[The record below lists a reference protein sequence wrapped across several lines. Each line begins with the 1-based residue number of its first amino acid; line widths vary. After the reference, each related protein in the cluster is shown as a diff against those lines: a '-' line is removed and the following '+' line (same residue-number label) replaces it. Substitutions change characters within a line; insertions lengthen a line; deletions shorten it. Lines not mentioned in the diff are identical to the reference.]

1 MPNMNDPSELTF
13 YYTVPLFL
21 PCTIEDPNFLGVY
34 SSTSALPT
42 ANNFNTAGVAGT
54 GAMYVYLNN
63 SWQYLGQHLYDAYR
77 YLVYYQGSVFAS
89 ASGTKWQSILNDIA
103 SNSSL
108 MTEFAGNSSSSA
120 NLSVTSIAMSAIAA
134 SSTAMNAIIN
144 SYNAM
149 NAMTTLVAKN
159 AFQSASAALSSI
171 QTLVSNINSGSIVLG
186 GGTAGSSS
194 ALGLNALLVLLSY
207 DNGAAVNIPSDTS
220 NSPIPTLAQKI
231 YGSYTMSTFV
241 SGTSGASA
249 QFTLQPNQIV
259 FVVAA
264 LGTGSYAN
272 VGSGTGFIS
281 GANNLISG
289 AANVGTSS
297 TPLTFVNGPLS
308 PFFLG
313 NNSNANNF
321 WLTGASNSTATAY
334 YVTYITYT
342 PS

>member
-103 SNSSL
+103 STSTL
-108 MTEFAGNSSSSA
+108 MTEFAGNSTAMTNLA
-120 NLSVTSIAMSAIAA
+120 NSSIAMNVIT
-134 SSTAMNAIIN
+134 SSYI
-144 SYNAM
+144 AM
-149 NAMTTLVAKN
+149 NAMTTLVAYN
-159 AFQSASAALSSI
+159 AFISASAGLSAI
-171 QTLVSNINSGSIVLG
+171 QQLVSNINSGNIVLG
-186 GGTAGSSS
+186 GGTTGSSS

-207 DNGAAVNIPSDTS
+207 NNATAVNIPSDTS

>member
-1 MPNMNDPSELTF
+1 MPNMNDPAELAF
-13 YYTVPLFL
+13 YYTAPLFL
-21 PCTIEDPNFLGVY
+21 PVTIEDPNFLGVY
-34 SSTSALPT
+34 SSTSTLPTT

-77 YLVYYQGSVFAS
+77 YLVYYQMS
-89 ASGTKWQSILNDIA
+89 AVNLNGTKWQSILNDIA
-103 SNSSL
+103 STSTL
-108 MTEFAGNSSSSA
+108 MTEFAGNSTAMTNLA
-120 NLSVTSIAMSAIAA
+120 NSSIAMNVIT
-134 SSTAMNAIIN
+134 SSYI
-144 SYNAM
+144 AM
-149 NAMTTLVAKN
+149 NAMTTLVAYN
-159 AFQSASAALSSI
+159 AFISASAGLSAI
-171 QTLVSNINSGSIVLG
+171 QQLVSNINSGNIVLG
-186 GGTAGSSS
+186 GGTTGSAS

-207 DNGAAVNIPSDTS
+207 NNAAAVNIPSDTS

-249 QFTLQPNQIV
+249 QFTLKPNQLV

-272 VGSGTGFIS
+272 VGSGTGLIS
-281 GANNLISG
+281 GANNLIS
-289 AANVGTSS
+289 AAGTSS
-297 TPLTFVNGPLS
+297 TPLTYVNGPLS

-313 NNSNANNF
+313 NNSNDNNF
-321 WLTGASNSTATAY
+321 WLTGAPNSTATAY

>member
-1 MPNMNDPSELTF
+1 MSINVNDKENTSIYFTS
-13 YYTVPLFL
+13 PLFL

-34 SSTSALPT
+34 SSTSTLPT
-42 ANNFNTAGVAGT
+42 APNNFNTAGVAGT
-54 GAMYVYLNN
+54 GSMYVYLN
-63 SWQYLGQHLYDAYR
+63 STWQYIGQYLYDAYR

-89 ASGTKWQSILNDIA
+89 ASGTKWQSVLNDIA
-103 SNSSL
+103 STSTL
-108 MTEFAGNSSSSA
+108 MTEFAGNSTAMTNLA
-120 NLSVTSIAMSAIAA
+120 NSSIAMNVIT
-134 SSTAMNAIIN
+134 SSYI
-144 SYNAM
+144 AM
-149 NAMTTLVAKN
+149 NAMTTLVAYN
-159 AFQSASAALSSI
+159 AFISASAGLSAI
-171 QTLVSNINSGSIVLG
+171 QQLVSNINLGNIVLG
-186 GGTAGSSS
+186 GGTTGSSS

-207 DNGAAVNIPSDTS
+207 NNATAVNIPSDTS